1 MIPEVSVII
10 PLYNKGPY
18 VERAMQSVLGQTI
31 HNLELIV
38 VDDGSTDDGAKIVQ
52 SYNDPRIRLIQQQ
65 NAGVSVARNRGV
77 AESRADF
84 ITFLDADDEWKP
96 HFLETLFRLRNL
108 FPEAGAYCT
117 AYDIVKANGD
127 TWKTNKTGAPFPP
140 WEGLLP
146 DYFLSA
152 AMSGPSI
159 SSSSIGLGR
168 HIFYEF
174 GGFLTGAWYGED
186 NALWGRIA
194 LKYPIAFSWE
204 VGAIYYEN
212 ALNRAC
218 SKDTPVTSHPFLEYS
233 SKAIQNGEIREDI
246 LPGLKEY
253 IAALRISLAARNVC
267 LGEPKLA
274 RVFLKNCDTSL
285 FKYQKCIWIVLSYI
299 PPQILF
305 LFRKVKSGL
314 IKNCQIVN

>member
-10 PLYNKGPY
+10 PLYNKGPHI
-18 VERAMQSVLGQTI
+18 ERAMQSVLGQAI

-52 SYNDPRIRLIQQQ
+52 SYKDPRIRLIQQR

-84 ITFLDADDEWKP
+84 IAFLDADDEWNP
-96 HFLETLFRLRNL
+96 HFIGILFRLRNL

-117 AYDIVKANGD
+117 AYDIVRSNGD
-127 TWKTNKTGAPFPP
+127 IWKTNKTGAPLPP

-152 AMSGPSI
+152 AVNGPSI
-159 SSSSIGLGR
+159 CSSSVGMGK
-168 HIFYEF
+168 HTFNEF
-174 GGFLTGAWYGED
+174 GGFLTDTWYGED
-186 NALWGRIA
+186 NDLWGRIA

-218 SKDTPVTSHPFLEYS
+218 SKNTPVKSHPFLEFS
-233 SKAIQNGEIREDI
+233 FNAIQNGEIREDI
-246 LPGLKEY
+246 LFGLKEY
-253 IAALRISLAARNVC
+253 VAALQISLAARNIC

-274 RVFLKNCDTSL
+274 RVFLDNCDTSL
-285 FKYQKCIWIVLSYI
+285 FKCQKHFWILLSYI
-299 PPQILF
+299 PPQVLF
-305 LFRKVKSGL
+305 LFRKVKWGL
-314 IKNCQIVN
+314 TKIGK